1 MGDKESNIQIYF
13 VFLYYTSNAYL
24 LLLYVPIYSEKNK
37 QNWTMNYK
45 TFDWNLCWEKDSEK
59 DYSIFPVL

>member
-24 LLLYVPIYSEKNK
+24 LLLYVPI
-37 QNWTMNYK
+37 
-45 TFDWNLCWEKDSEK
+45 
-59 DYSIFPVL
+59 